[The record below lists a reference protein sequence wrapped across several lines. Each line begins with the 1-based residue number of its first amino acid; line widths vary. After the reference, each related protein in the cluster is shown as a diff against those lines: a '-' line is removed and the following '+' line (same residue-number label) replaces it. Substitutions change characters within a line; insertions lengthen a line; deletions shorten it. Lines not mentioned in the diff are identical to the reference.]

1 VAESMNDDL
10 DDVGESADEL
20 RRVIAEGTFS
30 AGETGE
36 AVDVDGAARDAGL
49 AEVIIGEIP
58 DPHNLSHMLWTA
70 RCTVPSHGLLGTFEN
85 REEAENAK
93 RAHLLRDHGSRLL
106 D

>member
-1 VAESMNDDL
+1 MNDDL
-10 DDVGESADEL
+10 DDVGDSADEL
-20 RRVIAEGTFS
+20 RRVIADGTFS

-36 AVDVDGAARDAGL
+36 AVDVDDAARDAGL

-58 DPHNLSHMLWTA
+58 DSHNLSHMLWTA

-93 RAHLLRDHGSRLL
+93 RAHLLRDHGGRLF

>member
-1 VAESMNDDL
+1 MNDDL
-10 DDVGESADEL
+10 DDVGDSADEL
-20 RRVIAEGTFS
+20 RRAIADGTFS

-36 AVDVDGAARDAGL
+36 AVDVDDAARDAGL

-58 DPHNLSHMLWTA
+58 DPHDLSHMLWTA

>member
-1 VAESMNDDL
+1 MSDNFDDIGDSAE
-10 DDVGESADEL
+10 EL
-20 RRVIAEGTFS
+20 RRVVADGTFS

-36 AVDVDGAARDAGL
+36 AVDVDDAARDAGL

-58 DPHNLSHMLWTA
+58 DAHDLSHMLWTA

-93 RAHLLRDHGSRLL
+93 RAHLLRDHGIGLL

>member
-1 VAESMNDDL
+1 M
-10 DDVGESADEL
+10 
-20 RRVIAEGTFS
+20 
-30 AGETGE
+30 
-36 AVDVDGAARDAGL
+36 

-58 DPHNLSHMLWTA
+58 DAHDLSHMLWTA

-93 RAHLLRDHGSRLL
+93 RAHLLRDHGSGHL

>member
-1 VAESMNDDL
+1 MSDSFDDIG
-10 DDVGESADEL
+10 DSGDEL
-20 RRVIAEGTFS
+20 RRAVADGTFS

-36 AVDVDGAARDAGL
+36 AVDVDNAARDAGL

-58 DPHNLSHMLWTA
+58 DAHDLSHMLWTA
-70 RCTVPSHGLLGTFEN
+70 RCTAPSHGLLGTFES

-93 RAHLLRDHGSRLL
+93 RAHLLRDHGRGLL